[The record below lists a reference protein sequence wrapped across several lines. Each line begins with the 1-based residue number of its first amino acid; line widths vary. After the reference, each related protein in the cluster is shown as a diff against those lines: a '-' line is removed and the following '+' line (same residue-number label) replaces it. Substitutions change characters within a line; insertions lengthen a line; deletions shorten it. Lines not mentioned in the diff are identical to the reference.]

1 VTSGNRA
8 DRIEHGG
15 PRLLWQ
21 QVADDITADIDSG
34 VLSSG
39 WRLPSEADLTEVY
52 GVARVTVRRAIA
64 ELVKAGR
71 LVVVRGRGTFVV

>member
-1 VTSGNRA
+1 MTSGNRA
-8 DRIEHGG
+8 DRIEHDG

-34 VLSSG
+34 ALKSG
-39 WRLPSEADLTEVY
+39 WRLPSEAELVEVY

-64 ELVKAGR
+64 ELVKDGK
-71 LVVVRGRGTFVV
+71 LTVVRGRGTFVV

>member
-1 VTSGNRA
+1 VATTSS
-8 DRIEHGG
+8 IE
-15 PRLLWQ
+15 RLRTSRD
-21 QVADDITADIDSG
+21 V
-34 VLSSG
+34 SSG

-64 ELVKAGR
+64 ELVRAGR

>member
-1 VTSGNRA
+1 MTSGDRT

-15 PRLLWQ
+15 PKLLWQ

-34 VLSSG
+34 ALASG
-39 WRLPSEADLTEVY
+39 WKLPSEAELTEVY

-64 ELVKAGR
+64 ELVQAGR